1 MAVNAAFML
10 YVAEVLTVK
19 SKQQGAGAGGIST
32 ASARV
37 DR

>member
-19 SKQQGAGAGGIST
+19 SKQQGAGAG
-32 ASARV
+32 
-37 DR
+37 